1 MKLSLILTTS
11 ISTLFYIA
19 SAASPFDAHSVAL
32 EKRDHG
38 LPYATLPSATCATP
52 STCSS
57 ISGNVTCRC
66 SDTITTCINTSGQY
80 CWGSI
85 SLNSTSCPTVPDSC
99 KSTLTG
105 TTTSCLCNSA
115 NVLCVDNANNYCYG
129 SVTAGAVSILPIPY
143 AASSSASA
151 SVSAS
156 ASASASASIAAGS
169 GNTNPTMSVVGAPSV
184 AASATPSTS
193 GSNKLTTGSIL
204 TFLIIIKKKKTR

>member
-1 MKLSLILTTS
+1 MKLSLLFTTS

-19 SAASPFDAHSVAL
+19 SASQQFDVNPVAL

-38 LPYATLPSATCATP
+38 LPYASLPSATCATP

-57 ISGNVTCRC
+57 ISGTVTCRC
-66 SDTITTCINTSGQY
+66 SDTVTTCINTSGQY

-85 SLNSTSCPTVPDSC
+85 SLNSTSCPTVPESC
-99 KSTLTG
+99 SSTLTG
-105 TTTSCLCNSA
+105 TTTSCLCNDK

-129 SVTAGAVSILPIPY
+129 SVNAGAVSVLPIPY

-151 SVSAS
+151 SAS
-156 ASASASASIAAGS
+156 ASSSIPVASGT
-169 GNTNPTMSVVGAPSV
+169 TNPTMSVVGAPSI

-193 GSNKLTTGSIL
+193 GSNTLTTSGMLSL
-204 TFLIIIKKKKTR
+204 GCAALIAYIAI

>member
-1 MKLSLILTTS
+1 MKLSLLLTTS

-19 SAASPFDAHSVAL
+19 SAASPFDVHPVAL

-99 KSTLTG
+99 TSTLTG
-105 TTTSCLCNSA
+105 TTTSCLCDST

-129 SVTAGAVSILPIPY
+129 AISGSVVSVLPIPY
-143 AASSSASA
+143 A
-151 SVSAS
+151 AS
-156 ASASASASIAAGS
+156 ASASASASVAVG
-169 GNTNPTMSVVGAPSV
+169 GGTTNPTMSVVDAPSV

-193 GSNKLTTGSIL
+193 GSNKLAGGSIL
-204 TFLIIIKKKKTR
+204 TLGCAALIAYIAI